1 MNDERK
7 TLWGGHLIQ
16 NTAQQNVQ
24 FCAGRDVRE
33 VPMADEILLPFD
45 IWTNRAHCIM
55 LEQCG
60 LIQGMHLL
68 LMVMLL
74 HLALG
79 LRLALRLASPHLSRL
94 RSRLR
99 CRLECQR
106 PPLTRLGWVAP

>member
-1 MNDERK
+1 MKWENADFINWFLKMNDYRK

-16 NTAQQNVQ
+16 NRTADVQ

-60 LIQGMHLL
+60 LIQGTHLTGIPN
-68 LMVMLL
+68 
-74 HLALG
+74 G
-79 LRLALRLASPHLSRL
+79 LRE
-94 RSRLR
+94 
-99 CRLECQR
+99 LEDSIEK
-106 PPLTRLGWVAP
+106 GHSD